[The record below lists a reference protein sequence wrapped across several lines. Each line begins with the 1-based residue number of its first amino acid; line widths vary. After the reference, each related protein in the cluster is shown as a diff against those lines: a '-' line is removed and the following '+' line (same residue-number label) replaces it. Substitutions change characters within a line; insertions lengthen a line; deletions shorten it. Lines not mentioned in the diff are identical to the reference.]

1 MRHHR
6 VIYAITRRISIL
18 RADTDT
24 TAFKMSSMD
33 VDVDIPTF
41 LRETRNA
48 APDSLQGSILQMEDL
63 WERRLWHQLTLELEQ
78 LFVDPQSTGSRMRMF
93 KDFVGSFEK
102 NINQQKLVGLA
113 LLAKQECKGR
123 CPTLQLRKELTR
135 MTDTNEA
142 LEFVT
147 GIAEKVNTPATQDA
161 YVYAL
166 VEMAD
171 IKLLLGNGETVCKD
185 LDAANKILDTFDS
198 IDNVI
203 HAAFYRVNADYFSV
217 HPPLT

>member
-1 MRHHR
+1 
-6 VIYAITRRISIL
+6 
-18 RADTDT
+18 
-24 TAFKMSSMD
+24 
-33 VDVDIPTF
+33 
-41 LRETRNA
+41 
-48 APDSLQGSILQMEDL
+48 MEDL

-78 LFVDPQSTGSRMRMF
+78 FFVDPQSTGSRMRMF
-93 KDFVGSFEK
+93 KEFVGSFEK

-123 CPTLQLRKELTR
+123 CPTIQLRNELTR
-135 MTDTNEA
+135 MADTNEA

-147 GIAEKVNTPATQDA
+147 GIAEKVDTPATQDA
-161 YVYAL
+161 HVYAL
-166 VEMAD
+166 VETAS
-171 IKLLLGNGETVCKD
+171 IKLLLGNGETVRKD

-217 HPPLT
+217 HQPLA